1 MGNLNTCLIK
11 DDGRSSSFK
20 DALAAHDLSI
30 LASDATHFFPNCKP
44 SLIDLA
50 IVANNNLINKC
61 KSGTL
66 LRRNFRDIDVPLLR
80 QDAVNLIVRVKH
92 MPAPWLTVQI
102 RSLMAKRD
110 KAKSKYRRNRTDG
123 NLLAYKKLRNTCNRS
138 CRDARR
144 RYIHGSLKDASPGET
159 FLGRIGVGKTLDEL
173 YTSNLDLDAINTHF
187 STPPVRLDDNTKAS
201 TITFLIASLPADA
214 EPFQFLP
221 VTEAEVGCGNKLRR
235 RRRTIVAETSPAFH
249 NHHAVFTFSLSR
261 TRTDDKQTN
270 ILAVTAEPAANS
282 ERLNKQFI
290 YIQTRL

>member
-1 MGNLNTCLIK
+1 
-11 DDGRSSSFK
+11 
-20 DALAAHDLSI
+20 
-30 LASDATHFFPNCKP
+30 
-44 SLIDLA
+44 
-50 IVANNNLINKC
+50 
-61 KSGTL
+61 
-66 LRRNFRDIDVPLLR
+66 
-80 QDAVNLIVRVKH
+80 

-159 FLGRIGVGKTLDEL
+159 WRFLGRIGVGKTLDEP

-201 TITFLIASLPADA
+201 TIPYPLITFLPADA

-221 VTEAEVGCGNKLRR
+221 VKEAEGHLKAR
-235 RRRTIVAETSPAFH
+235 P
-249 NHHAVFTFSLSR
+249 
-261 TRTDDKQTN
+261 TDDC
-270 ILAVTAEPAANS
+270 VTVIHQS
-282 ERLNKQFI
+282 RQFYWTLPLI
-290 YIQTRL
+290 SCALG